1 MAACRAVHA
10 VVAEDVA
17 VGAAAIA
24 AGNDGAAVSAVN
36 EFDDAPQTRLL
47 PHLLELSNVALSLRL
62 NS

>member
-24 AGNDGAAVSAVN
+24 AGNHGAAVSADN
-36 EFDDAPQTRLL
+36 DAPQTRLL